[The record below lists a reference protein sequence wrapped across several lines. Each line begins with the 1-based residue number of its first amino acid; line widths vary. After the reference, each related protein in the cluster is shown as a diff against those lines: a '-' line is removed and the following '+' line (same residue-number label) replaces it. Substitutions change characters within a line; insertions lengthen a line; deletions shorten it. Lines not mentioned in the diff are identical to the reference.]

1 MEGPSS
7 STAERRK
14 HSARRWRVSR
24 PRATHNLAADL
35 SDHDG
40 IERLEAEIPRCFGTL
55 HVLIHSAGILGL
67 KVPLAEYPA
76 EVWGDVT
83 WSTTTTPEGLR
94 PALILHKDA
103 GER

>member
-1 MEGPSS
+1 
-7 STAERRK
+7 
-14 HSARRWRVSR
+14 
-24 PRATHNLAADL
+24 
-35 SDHDG
+35 
-40 IERLEAEIPRCFGTL
+40 
-55 HVLIHSAGILGL
+55 VLIHSAGILGL